1 MSFLENLKLNNWWS
15 LLIYIGFLGM
25 IGSFFMPIIFVDP
38 KNIFGLSLGLLLVGV
53 ATLSAIKTAVQFKEP
68 NIYTGG
74 AGMFSWKVIKYNFLS
89 GLITFIGTLLT
100 IIFIAKIIIGL
111 F

>member
-15 LLIYIGFLGM
+15 LLVYIGFLGI
-25 IGSFFMPIIFVDP
+25 IGSFFMPIVFMDP

-53 ATLSAIKTAVQFKEP
+53 ATLSAVKTAVQFKEP
-68 NIYTGG
+68 NAYTGG
-74 AGMFSWKVIKYNFLS
+74 GGMFSWEVIKYKFLS
-89 GLITFIGTLLT
+89 GLVTVMGAFLI
-100 IIFIAKIIIGL
+100 IIFISKIIIGL